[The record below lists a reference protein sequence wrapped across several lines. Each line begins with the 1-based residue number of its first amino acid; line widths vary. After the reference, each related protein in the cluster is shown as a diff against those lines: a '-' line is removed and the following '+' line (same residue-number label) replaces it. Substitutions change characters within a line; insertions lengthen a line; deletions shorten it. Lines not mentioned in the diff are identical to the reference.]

1 MGTRSVAVVGV
12 GFGGIAAVVA
22 RKQAGYDDV
31 VVLERS
37 DRVGGVWR
45 ANTYPGAAC
54 DIPSP
59 LYSYSFAPNPDWPHR
74 FARQPAILRNLD
86 EVTDAFNVRRHIRL
100 GAEVVA
106 AGFDQST
113 GEWTVTLRT
122 GEILVVDILVCV
134 LGQLSRPAV
143 PQFQGVDRLHEVC
156 SIPPNGTM

>member
-1 MGTRSVAVVGV
+1 MTTSWFLSGATVSAECGGRTR
-12 GFGGIAAVVA
+12 IRA
-22 RKQAGYDDV
+22 RPATFPR
-31 VVLERS
+31 RS
-37 DRVGGVWR
+37 D
-45 ANTYPGAAC
+45 
-54 DIPSP
+54 
-59 LYSYSFAPNPDWPHR
+59 SYSFAPSPDWPHR

-113 GEWTVTLRT
+113 GERTVTLRT